1 MAKTKKQPTDLVQI
15 EKSTIPPLRQ
25 STQETM
31 GCPRF
36 YAEVFIKG
44 RRTPSGL
51 DAARGT
57 EIHKTMAAYLSH
69 CARKQVGMDLDAFE
83 QFSRGA
89 GPQAYKILSGLRD
102 GYVVDHEHLFATEIG
117 MALDEHFQPTD
128 VASEIEG
135 ISGDSGLPAVY
146 QGTLDGI
153 YVFRSEN
160 RILIDDFKSH
170 ARPFDPDDKPQ
181 GKEYSLFIFQH
192 FPWVK
197 TVDFR
202 LTFVRYKKLSR
213 SVTYTREEVPV
224 LMEVLKAARSRQE
237 TLHVKYD
244 AGEEIEAISGTSC
257 IYCPLLSDRTC
268 PISEFNPNS
277 QLDPVD
283 RLKFHLWY
291 AAFSKVNNAVLKD
304 YVNGTGKN
312 VILRDYNQ
320 KCYSYGPTET
330 ESDVYPLFQSTADGI
345 ATDREGNP
353 SLPIVSL
360 LMDYAHSTPED
371 TGWFGKLS
379 ISGTELKSK
388 LKAKSRAFLHQA
400 ITDTAEKVTKVKM
413 KVSKPLDS
421 IDEEPEDD
429 NDEGNW
435 EDSDEF

>member
-1 MAKTKKQPTDLVQI
+1 MSPKKKSTDLVQI
-15 EKSTIPPLRQ
+15 TKSPIPPLRQ
-25 STQETM
+25 STQTTM
-31 GCPRF
+31 ACPRF
-36 YAEVFIKG
+36 YVESFIKG
-44 RRTPSGL
+44 NKSPSGL

-69 CARKQVGMDLDAFE
+69 CARKQLKMDLDTFE
-83 QFSRGA
+83 KFSRGA

-102 GYVVDHEHLFATEIG
+102 GYVCDFDHLFATEIS
-117 MALDEHFQPTD
+117 MALDENLHPTD
-128 VASEIEG
+128 LIPELEG
-135 ISGDSGLPAVY
+135 ICKDSGRPAFY
-146 QGTLDGI
+146 QGTLDGV
-153 YVFRSEN
+153 YVFREEK

-170 ARPFDPDDKPQ
+170 MKPFDADTEQ
-181 GKEYSLFIFQH
+181 SKEYATFIFQH
-192 FPWVK
+192 FDWVQE
-197 TVDFR
+197 VEFR
-202 LTFVRYKKLSR
+202 LTFVRYRNLSR
-213 SVTYTREEVPV
+213 SVKYTREEVPV
-224 LMEVLKAARSRQE
+224 LIETLKAARARQE

-244 AGEEIEAISGTSC
+244 AGEEIEAISGANC
-257 IYCPLLSDRTC
+257 IYCPLLSNRAC
-268 PISEFNPNS
+268 PIADWNPQL

-283 RLKFHLWY
+283 RLKYHLWY
-291 AAFSKVNNAVLKD
+291 SAFSKVNNAALKD
-304 YVNGTGKN
+304 YVDGTGKK
-312 VILRDYNQ
+312 VVLRDYNG

-330 ESDVYPLFQSTADGI
+330 ESDVYPLFQATADGI

-360 LMDYAHSTPED
+360 LMDYAHSTPGD